1 MAFGRLGNRH
11 DTWLAFCTRYGP
23 LLADAGLPEAIVLRE
38 ERFRDLLRDGS
49 ASGRG
54 VAVSLAELPAERW
67 AGLARFVAVFFR
79 ECESFAPLD
88 LFPAYRHEAERRR
101 ASPEAQ
107 PDTAADRGPV
117 GEA

>member
-11 DTWLAFCTRYGP
+11 DTWLAFCTQYRP
-23 LLADAGLPEAIVLRE
+23 LLAEAGLPDANALRE
-38 ERFRDLLRDGS
+38 ERFRDLLRNGS

-54 VAVSLAELPAERW
+54 VTVTLAELPAERW

-88 LFPAYRHEAERRR
+88 LFPAYRREVERRR
-101 ASPEAQ
+101 ASPEAE
-107 PDTAADRGPV
+107 PRAAADCG
-117 GEA
+117 GIAGS